1 MSDNTVLIVK
11 PVISNKIRKW
21 IKNISKISKPKQS
34 IKEKKLKKRIYDL
47 KYYEEFKNEIN
58 TRQRRNYD
66 WHKNYNTKFI

>member
-66 WHKNYNTKFI
+66 WRKNYNTKFI

>member
-66 WHKNYNTKFI
+66 WRKNSNTKFI